1 MVLVQR
7 DEQIAL
13 LRRAFRACEEQ
24 QRGHVALV
32 TGAVGSGKTSLLETL
47 DEWVVAAGGRV
58 LNAAGSRAERGLRLG
73 VLGQL
78 FHSARLDQESADRV
92 EKLMRDAAFAVPLP
106 EPGGEA
112 AEGVASEE
120 QVWAPLLHGLFTAL
134 LDLTRSGPLVL
145 TVDDVHHADPA
156 SLHCLLYVTRRLR
169 HARIMIVL
177 AEASTLRPSH
187 PLFRAELL
195 SQPYF
200 SRISLPPL
208 TADAIARMIGDD
220 TEDAQARE
228 AAESLLSMTGGNP
241 LLTRAL
247 LDERDRAES
256 ADDATPDPTDGD
268 GFDQAVLG
276 CLYRHEPGVRRVA
289 QALAVLN
296 RPAPTELL
304 GHLLDVVP
312 ESAVPAVRVLR
323 TSGLMETDQL
333 RHPRI
338 LRSILADMSPEERRA
353 LHQRAAEVLHEHGAE
368 PGVIAEHLV
377 AAGWADGAW
386 SVPVLSD
393 AAGQALASGR
403 PDLAAACLRLLG
415 RAEVDEQQRS
425 TNTAMLVNARWQV
438 NPLTV
443 NGHLTELVQAA
454 RAAGW
459 STTAALSTVPYL
471 LWQGRVDEATEA
483 VSGFSPDDDHGTA
496 TGAASRLRAMQLL
509 VSLSHPDHLATV
521 RETPSTWSRAA
532 TAPTTISPQL
542 QAVTV
547 LGTAL
552 MPTAENDTV
561 ATAEQLLQRHHTDD
575 GSLGLLTAPLLAL
588 LWAGRADRV
597 AVWGDVLLNRPAARH
612 APVWRAIVRAVRA
625 EAALRLG
632 DLPGAEHQARTALAD
647 LPAPAWGVAIAG
659 PLATLIGC
667 ATEAGRFAEADRWLA
682 HPMPAGMLR
691 TPLGVHYLAARGRH
705 HLAMGRPHA
714 AITDL
719 RRCGELVRAW
729 GVDVAGLAPWR
740 LELARVQLSVGNKTQ
755 ATQLLQEQLR
765 VAHGVDD
772 RTRGR
777 SLRLLATTAAPDHRR
792 KLLSEAVNL
801 LQSCG
806 DRLELVR
813 ALGDTGQ
820 TLQRAGDSARARL
833 LVRRAY
839 QLAQDC
845 GASVL
850 AQRLIRREP
859 GGGLPAY
866 QASTEPQEP
875 DDGLS
880 EAERRVAALAAQG
893 HTNRQISSKLFI
905 TVSTVEQ
912 HLTRVYRKLDVK
924 RRTDL
929 PARLIAFAE
938 PLAEE
943 AQGAAS

>member
-7 DEQIAL
+7 EEQTAR
-13 LRRAFRACEEQ
+13 LRQAFHACAEQ

-32 TGAVGSGKTSLLETL
+32 TGTVGSGKTSLLETFG
-47 DEWVVAAGGRV
+47 EWASASGGRV
-58 LNAAGSRAERGLRLG
+58 LSAAGSRAERGLHLG

-78 FHSARLDQESADRV
+78 FHSARLGPDAAARIED
-92 EKLMRDAAFAVPLP
+92 LMREAASAVPLP
-106 EPGGEA
+106 EAGGDA
-112 AEGVASEE
+112 ADGPAVDDRL
-120 QVWAPLLHGLFTAL
+120 WAPLLHGLFTAL
-134 LDLTRSGPLVL
+134 TDLADRGPLVL
-145 TVDDVHHADPA
+145 AVDDVHHADPA

-169 HARIMIVL
+169 HARIMVVL
-177 AEASTLRPSH
+177 AEASTLRPTH

-195 SQPYF
+195 SQPHF
-200 SRISLPPL
+200 SRITLPPL
-208 TADAIARMIGDD
+208 TVEAIALLVDPGSG
-220 TEDAQARE
+220 E
-228 AAESLLSMTGGNP
+228 AARATAERYLGMTGGNP

-247 LDERDRAES
+247 IDERTREAGDERLA
-256 ADDATPDPTDGD
+256 DPTGGD
-268 GFDQAVLG
+268 AFDQAVLG
-276 CLYRHEPGVRRVA
+276 CLYRHEPAVRRVA
-289 QALAVLN
+289 RALAVLN
-296 RPAPTELL
+296 RPAPAELL
-304 GHLLDVVP
+304 GHLLDMVP
-312 ESAVPAVRVLR
+312 ESTGPAVRVLR
-323 TSGLMETDQL
+323 TCGLMDGDRL

-338 LRSILADMSPEERRA
+338 LRSILADMSPEERRG
-353 LHQRAAEVLHEHGAE
+353 LHQRAAEVLHEHGVE
-368 PGVIAEHLV
+368 PGVVAEHLV
-377 AAGWADGAW
+377 AAAWAQAPW
-386 SVPVLSD
+386 VVPVLSD
-393 AAGQALASGR
+393 AAAHALASGR
-403 PDLAAACLRLLG
+403 PDVATACLRLAG
-415 RAEVDEQQRS
+415 RAEMDEQQR
-425 TNTAMLVNARWQV
+425 TTTTALLVDARWQV
-438 NPLTV
+438 NPMAV
-443 NGHLTELVQAA
+443 NGHLTELVETA

-459 STTAALSTVPYL
+459 STGAALTTVPYL
-471 LWQGRVDEATEA
+471 LWQGRAEEATEA
-483 VSGFSPDDDHGTA
+483 VSGFSPDDDHGPTA
-496 TGAASRLRAMQLL
+496 TAGRLRAMQLL
-509 VSLSHPDHLATV
+509 VSLSHPDQLASV

-532 TAPTTISPQL
+532 TAPTSVSPQL

-547 LGTAL
+547 LGAAL
-552 MPTAENDTV
+552 MPAAEHDTV
-561 ATAEQLLQRHHTDD
+561 ASAEQLLQRHHTDD
-575 GSLGLLTAPLLAL
+575 GALGLLTAPLLAL
-588 LWAGRADRV
+588 LWSGRADRAV
-597 AVWGDVLLNRPAARH
+597 AWCDVLLHRPAVRH
-612 APVWRAIVRAVRA
+612 APVWRAVLRAVRA

-632 DLPGAEHQARTALAD
+632 DLPGAEHHARAALED

-682 HPMPAGMLR
+682 HPVPAGMFR

-714 AITDL
+714 AIADL
-719 RRCGELVRAW
+719 RRCGELTRAW
-729 GVDVAGLAPWR
+729 GIDVAGLVPWR
-740 LELARVQLSVGNKTQ
+740 LELARVQLSVGNKTH
-755 ATQLLQEQLR
+755 ATGLLQEQLR
-765 VAHGVDD
+765 LPHGVDD

-777 SLRLLATTAAPDHRR
+777 ALRLLATTAAPDHRR
-792 KLLSEAVNL
+792 RLLSEAVNL
-801 LQSCG
+801 LQACG

-866 QASTEPQEP
+866 PAGAEAQEP

-929 PARLIAFAE
+929 PARLVAYAE
-938 PLAEE
+938 PMAEE
-943 AQGAAS
+943 PQGAAS

>member
-1 MVLVQR
+1 MLVQQE
-7 DEQIAL
+7 EQTTR
-13 LRRAFRACEEQ
+13 LRRAFRACEDQ

-32 TGAVGSGKTSLLETL
+32 TGAVGSGKTSLLESFS
-47 DEWVVAAGGRV
+47 EWAAGAGGQV
-58 LNAAGSRAERGLRLG
+58 MSAAGSRAERGLHLG
-73 VLGQL
+73 VVGQL
-78 FHSARLDQESADRV
+78 FHSARLAPQEAARV
-92 EKLMRDAAFAVPLP
+92 EKLIRDAAFAVPLP

-112 AEGVASEE
+112 ADGDRA
-120 QVWAPLLHGLFTAL
+120 WAPLLHGLFATL
-134 LDLTRSGPLVL
+134 LDLTGAGPLVL
-145 TVDDVHHADPA
+145 AVDDVHHADPA
-156 SLHCLLYVTRRLR
+156 SLHCLLYVARRLR
-169 HARIMIVL
+169 HARIMLVL
-177 AEASTLRPSH
+177 AEASTLRPPH

-195 SQPYF
+195 SQPHF
-200 SRISLPPL
+200 SRIGLPPL
-208 TADAIARMIGDD
+208 TVEAVARLAGGDADDADARR
-220 TEDAQARE
+220 T
-228 AAESLLSMTGGNP
+228 AERCVRMTGGNP

-247 LDERDRAES
+247 LEERVS
-256 ADDATPDPTDGD
+256 GGLSDDYGQAVGD
-268 GFDQAVLG
+268 AFDQAVLG

-296 RPAPTELL
+296 RPAPVDLL

-312 ESAVPAVRVLR
+312 ESTVPALRVLR
-323 TSGLMETDQL
+323 TSGLMESDEL

-338 LRSILADMSPEERRA
+338 LRSILGDMSADERRS

-368 PGVIAEHLV
+368 PSVVAEHLV
-377 AAGWADGAW
+377 AAGTAGAPW
-386 SVPVLSD
+386 MVPVLQD
-393 AAGQALASGR
+393 AAGHALASGR
-403 PDLAAACLRLLG
+403 PDMAAACLRLVS
-415 RAEVDEQQRS
+415 RAPVDEQQR
-425 TNTAMLVNARWQV
+425 TATTEMLVSARWQI

-443 NGHLTELVQAA
+443 NGQLTELVETA

-459 STTAALSTVPYL
+459 STDAGLSAVPYL

-483 VSGFSPDDDHGTA
+483 VTA
-496 TGAASRLRAMQLL
+496 FPSDEENGSLPGRLRMMQLL
-509 VSLSHPDHLATV
+509 VSLSHPDHLASV

-532 TAPTTISPQL
+532 NAPTAISPLL

-552 MPTAENDTV
+552 TPAADNDTV

-575 GSLGLLTAPLLAL
+575 GALGLLTAPLLAL
-588 LWAGRADRV
+588 LWTGRSDRA
-597 AVWGDVLLNRPAARH
+597 AVWGDVLLGRPVAQH
-612 APVWRAIVRAVRA
+612 APGWRAVIRAIRA
-625 EAALRLG
+625 EAALRVG
-632 DLPGAEHQARTALAD
+632 DLPGAEHHARAALEEM
-647 LPAPAWGVAIAG
+647 PAPAWGVAVAG
-659 PLATLIGC
+659 PLATLVAC
-667 ATEAGRFAEADRWLA
+667 ATESGRFSEADRWLA
-682 HPMPAGMLR
+682 QPVPPGMFR
-691 TPLGVHYLAARGRH
+691 TPLGLHYLAARARH
-705 HLAMGRPHA
+705 HLAVRRPHA
-714 AITDL
+714 ATTDL
-719 RRCGELVRAW
+719 RRCGELMRAW
-729 GVDVAGLAPWR
+729 GIDAAGLVPWR

-765 VAHGVDD
+765 VPHGVDD

-777 SLRLLATTAAPDHRR
+777 TLRLLATTAAQDHRR

-801 LQSCG
+801 LQSSG

-859 GGGLPAY
+859 GSGLPAY
-866 QASTEPQEP
+866 PAAAELQEP

-880 EAERRVAALAAQG
+880 DAERRVAALAAQG

-929 PARLIAFAE
+929 PSRLVAYAE
-938 PLAEE
+938 ALADET
-943 AQGAAS
+943 QGAAS

>member
-1 MVLVQR
+1 VVLVQR
-7 DEQIAL
+7 DEQL
-13 LRRAFRACEEQ
+13 SRLRQAFHACQEQ

-32 TGAVGSGKTSLLETL
+32 TGAVGSGKTSLLEAFG
-47 DEWVVAAGGRV
+47 EWAAGAGGQV
-58 LNAAGSRAERGLRLG
+58 LTAAGSRAERGLHLG

-78 FHSARLDQESADRV
+78 FHSARLEREAAERI
-92 EKLMRDAAFAVPLP
+92 ETLIRDATFATPLA
-106 EPGGEA
+106 EPGGDGA
-112 AEGVASEE
+112 DYPSGADQG
-120 QVWAPLLHGLFTAL
+120 WAPLLHNLFTAL
-134 LDLTRSGPLVL
+134 VDLTRGGPLVL
-145 TVDDVHHADPA
+145 AVDDVHHADPA

-169 HARIMIVL
+169 HSRIMVLL
-177 AEASTLRPSH
+177 AEAATLRPPH

-200 SRISLPPL
+200 SRITLPPL
-208 TADAIARMIGDD
+208 TIDGVVQLVGGDPE
-220 TEDAQARE
+220 TPAARE
-228 AAESLLSMTGGNP
+228 TAERYLRMTGGNP

-247 LDERDRAES
+247 LDERTRGEASDDR
-256 ADDATPDPTDGD
+256 DADPTPGD
-268 GFDQAVLG
+268 GFDQAVLA

-296 RPAPTELL
+296 RAAPSELL

-312 ESAVPAVRVLR
+312 ESTAPAARVLR
-323 TSGLMETDQL
+323 ACGLLEGDQL

-338 LRSILADMSPEERRA
+338 PQAILADMSPEERRA

-368 PGVIAEHLV
+368 SSVIAEHLV
-377 AAGWADGAW
+377 AACWAGASW
-386 SVPVLSD
+386 VVPVLSD
-393 AAGQALASGR
+393 AAAHALSSGR
-403 PDLAAACLRLLG
+403 PDVATACLRLVG
-415 RAEVDEQQRS
+415 RAEVDEEQRAN
-425 TNTAMLVNARWQV
+425 TTAMLVNARWQI
-438 NPLTV
+438 NPLAV
-443 NGHLTELVQAA
+443 NGHLAELVEKA
-454 RAAGW
+454 RTNGW
-459 STTAALSTVPYL
+459 STTAALSAVPYL
-471 LWQGRVDEATEA
+471 LWQGRAEEAAEA
-483 VSGFSPDDDHGTA
+483 VSGFSTDDDHGPTSTA
-496 TGAASRLRAMQLL
+496 GRLRAMQLL

-521 RETPSTWSRAA
+521 RETPSAWSRAA
-532 TAPTTISPQL
+532 TAPSTVSLQL

-575 GSLGLLTAPLLAL
+575 GALGTLTAPLLAL
-588 LWAGRADRV
+588 LLVGRSDRV

-612 APVWRAIVRAVRA
+612 APVWRALLRAIRA

-632 DLPGAEHQARTALAD
+632 DLPGAEHQARTALEE

-659 PLATLIGC
+659 PLATLIAC
-667 ATEAGRFAEADRWLA
+667 ATEAGRFPEADRWLA
-682 HPMPAGMLR
+682 QPVPSSVFR
-691 TPLGVHYLAARGRH
+691 TPLGLMYLGARGRH

-714 AITDL
+714 ATADL
-719 RRCGELVRAW
+719 RRCGELMRAW
-729 GVDVAGLAPWR
+729 GIDVAALVPWR
-740 LELARVQLSVGNKTQ
+740 LELARVQLSVGNKAQ

-765 VAHGVDD
+765 LPHGVDA

-777 SLRLLATTAAPDHRR
+777 ALRLLASAAATQDHRR
-792 KLLSEAVNL
+792 KLLSEAVNV

-859 GGGLPAY
+859 GGALPAY
-866 QASTEPQEP
+866 PTTAETPEP

-929 PARLIAFAE
+929 PARLIAYAE

-943 AQGAAS
+943 TTGAAS

>member
-78 FHSARLDQESADRV
+78 FHSARLDQESTDRV

-106 EPGGEA
+106 EPGGE
-112 AEGVASEE
+112 GVASGE

-208 TADAIARMIGDD
+208 TVDAIARLVDAGTDA
-220 TEDAQARE
+220 AQARE

-247 LDERDRAES
+247 IDERRGLAQS
-256 ADDATPDPTDGD
+256 ADDATPDPTAGD

-276 CLYRHEPGVRRVA
+276 CLYRHEPGVRQVA

-296 RPAPTELL
+296 RPAPPELL

-338 LRSILADMSPEERRA
+338 LRSILADMSSEERRA

-368 PGVIAEHLV
+368 PRVIAEHLV

-386 SVPVLSD
+386 VVPVLSD

-403 PDLAAACLRLLG
+403 PDLAAACLRLVG
-415 RAEVDEQQRS
+415 RAEVDEQQRN
-425 TNTAMLVNARWQV
+425 TTTAMLVNARWQV
-438 NPLTV
+438 NPLTA

-459 STTAALSTVPYL
+459 STTAALSAVPYL

-483 VSGFSPDDDHGTA
+483 VSGFSPDDDHGAA

-509 VSLSHPDHLATV
+509 VSLSHPDHLATI

-575 GSLGLLTAPLLAL
+575 GALGLLTAPLLAL

-597 AVWGDVLLNRPAARH
+597 TVWGDVLLNRPAARH

-682 HPMPAGMLR
+682 HPVPAGMLR

-714 AITDL
+714 ATTDL

-729 GVDVAGLAPWR
+729 GVDVAGLVPWR

-765 VAHGVDD
+765 GAHGVDD

-859 GGGLPAY
+859 GGGLPA
-866 QASTEPQEP
+866 
-875 DDGLS
+875 
-880 EAERRVAALAAQG
+880 
-893 HTNRQISSKLFI
+893 
-905 TVSTVEQ
+905 
-912 HLTRVYRKLDVK
+912 
-924 RRTDL
+924 
-929 PARLIAFAE
+929 RLIAFAE

>member
-1 MVLVQR
+1 MQQE
-7 DEQIAL
+7 EQTTR
-13 LRRAFRACEEQ
+13 LRRAFRACEDQ

-32 TGAVGSGKTSLLETL
+32 TGAVGSGKTSLLESFG
-47 DEWVVAAGGRV
+47 EWAAGAGGQV
-58 LNAAGSRAERGLRLG
+58 MSAAGSRAERGLHLG
-73 VLGQL
+73 VVGQL
-78 FHSARLDQESADRV
+78 FHSARLAPEAAARV

-112 AEGVASEE
+112 ADGDRA
-120 QVWAPLLHGLFTAL
+120 WAPLLHGLFATL
-134 LDLTRSGPLVL
+134 LDLTGTGPLVL
-145 TVDDVHHADPA
+145 VVDDVHHADPA

-169 HARIMIVL
+169 HARIMVVL
-177 AEASTLRPSH
+177 AEASTLRPPH

-195 SQPYF
+195 SQPHF
-200 SRISLPPL
+200 SRIGLPPL
-208 TADAIARMIGDD
+208 SVDAVARLVGGEADDARQIAERCM
-220 TEDAQARE
+220 R
-228 AAESLLSMTGGNP
+228 MTGGNP

-247 LDERDRAES
+247 LEERAHGE
-256 ADDATPDPTDGD
+256 AGDDYGPAVGD
-268 GFDQAVLG
+268 AFDQAVLG

-296 RPAPTELL
+296 RPATTELL

-312 ESAVPAVRVLR
+312 ESTVPAVRVLR
-323 TSGLMETDQL
+323 TSGLMKSDEL

-338 LRSILADMSPEERRA
+338 LRSILGDMSADERRN
-353 LHQRAAEVLHEHGAE
+353 LHQRAAEVLHDRGAE
-368 PGVIAEHLV
+368 PSVVAEHLV
-377 AAGWADGAW
+377 AAGAASASWM
-386 SVPVLSD
+386 VPVLQD
-393 AAGQALASGR
+393 AAAHALASGR
-403 PDLAAACLRLLG
+403 PDVAAACLRLVS
-415 RAEVDEQQRS
+415 RAPADEQQRAA
-425 TNTAMLVNARWQV
+425 TTEMLVNARWQI

-443 NGHLTELVQAA
+443 NGQLTELVRTA

-459 STTAALSTVPYL
+459 STDAGLSAVPYL

-483 VSGFSPDDDHGTA
+483 VGAISPDEEQGSA
-496 TGAASRLRAMQLL
+496 GVTGRLRLMQLL

-521 RETPSTWSRAA
+521 RQTPTTWSRAA
-532 TAPTTISPQL
+532 NAPTTISPLL

-552 MPTAENDTV
+552 TPTADNDTV
-561 ATAEQLLQRHHTDD
+561 ASAEQLLQRHHTDD
-575 GSLGLLTAPLLAL
+575 GALGLLTAPLLAL
-588 LWAGRADRV
+588 LWAGRSDRA
-597 AVWGDVLLNRPAARH
+597 AVWGDVLLGRPVAQH
-612 APVWRAIVRAVRA
+612 APGWRAVIRAIRA
-625 EAALRLG
+625 EAALRVG
-632 DLPGAEHQARTALAD
+632 DLPGAEHHARAALD
-647 LPAPAWGVAIAG
+647 DMPAPAWGVAIAG
-659 PLATLIGC
+659 PLATLVAA
-667 ATEAGRFAEADRWLA
+667 ATESGRFSEADRWLA
-682 HPMPAGMLR
+682 HPVPPGMFR
-691 TPLGVHYLAARGRH
+691 TPLGLHYLAARARH
-705 HLAMGRPHA
+705 HLAVRRPHA
-714 AITDL
+714 ATSDL
-719 RRCGELVRAW
+719 RRCGELMRTW
-729 GVDVAGLAPWR
+729 GIDAAGLVPWR

-765 VAHGVDD
+765 VPHGVDD

-777 SLRLLATTAAPDHRR
+777 TLRLLATTAAQDHRR

-801 LQSCG
+801 LQSSG

-859 GGGLPAY
+859 GSGLPAY
-866 QASTEPQEP
+866 PATTELQEP

-880 EAERRVAALAAQG
+880 DAERRVAALAAQG

-929 PARLIAFAE
+929 PSRLVAYAE
-938 PLAEE
+938 ALADET
-943 AQGAAS
+943 QGAAS

>member
-1 MVLVQR
+1 MVLVQQE
-7 DEQIAL
+7 EQTTRL
-13 LRRAFRACEEQ
+13 QRAFRACEEQ

-32 TGAVGSGKTSLLETL
+32 TGAVGSGKTSLLEAFS
-47 DEWVVAAGGRV
+47 EWAAATGGQV
-58 LNAAGSRAERGLRLG
+58 MSAAGSRAERGLHLG
-73 VLGQL
+73 VIGQL
-78 FHSARLDQESADRV
+78 FHSARLAPEAAARV
-92 EKLMRDAAFAVPLP
+92 EDLLRDATTAPLP

-112 AEGVASEE
+112 TEGDRA
-120 QVWAPLLHGLFTAL
+120 WAPLLHGLFATL
-134 LDLTRSGPLVL
+134 LDLAGTGPLVL
-145 TVDDVHHADPA
+145 AIDDVHHADPA

-169 HARIMIVL
+169 HARIMVVL
-177 AEASTLRPSH
+177 AEASTLRPPH

-195 SQPYF
+195 SQPHF
-200 SRISLPPL
+200 SRIALPPL
-208 TADAIARMIGDD
+208 TVDAVARLIDGDGGTAD
-220 TEDAQARE
+220 ARE
-228 AAESLLSMTGGNP
+228 AAARCVDMTGGNP

-247 LDERDRAES
+247 LEERASGEPGDEACP
-256 ADDATPDPTDGD
+256 AVGDA
-268 GFDQAVLG
+268 FDQAVLG

-312 ESAVPAVRVLR
+312 ESTAPAVRVLR
-323 TSGLMETDQL
+323 TSGLMEADQL

-338 LRSILADMSPEERRA
+338 LHSILADMSPDERRS
-353 LHQRAAEVLHEHGAE
+353 LHQRAAEVLHDHGAE
-368 PGVIAEHLV
+368 PSAVAEHLV
-377 AAGWADGAW
+377 AAGWADAPW
-386 SVPVLSD
+386 VVPVLQD
-393 AAGQALASGR
+393 AAGHALASGR
-403 PDLAAACLRLLG
+403 PDVAAACLRLVS
-415 RAEVDEQQRS
+415 RACVDERQR
-425 TNTAMLVNARWQV
+425 TATTEMLVNARWQV
-438 NPLTV
+438 NPLAV
-443 NGHLTELVQAA
+443 NGQLTELVETA

-459 STTAALSTVPYL
+459 STDAGLSAVPYL
-471 LWQGRVDEATEA
+471 LWQGRAEEATEA
-483 VSGFSPDDDHGTA
+483 VSAFSAEEQPGSA
-496 TGAASRLRAMQLL
+496 GAAARLRMMQLL
-509 VSLSHPDHLATV
+509 VALSHPDHLATV

-532 TAPTTISPQL
+532 SAPTTISPLL

-547 LGTAL
+547 LHAAL
-552 MPTAENDTV
+552 TPAAENDTV

-588 LWAGRADRV
+588 LWSGRSDR
-597 AVWGDVLLNRPAARH
+597 AAAWGDVLLDRPAARH
-612 APVWRAIVRAVRA
+612 APVWRAVIRAVRA
-625 EAALRLG
+625 EAALRVG
-632 DLPGAEHQARTALAD
+632 DLPGAEHHARTALAD
-647 LPAPAWGVAIAG
+647 IPAPAWGVAVAG
-659 PLATLIGC
+659 PLATLVAC
-667 ATEAGRFAEADRWLA
+667 ATEAVRLSEADRWLA
-682 HPMPAGMLR
+682 HPVPPGMFR
-691 TPLGVHYLAARGRH
+691 TPLGLHYLAARARH
-705 HLAMGRPHA
+705 HLAVRRPHA

-719 RRCGELVRAW
+719 RRCGELMRAW
-729 GVDVAGLAPWR
+729 GIDAAGLVPWR
-740 LELARVQLSVGNKTQ
+740 LELARVQLSIGNKTQ

-765 VAHGVDD
+765 VPHGVDD

-777 SLRLLATTAAPDHRR
+777 TLRLLATTAAQDHRR
-792 KLLSEAVNL
+792 KLLSEAVSL
-801 LQSCG
+801 LQASG

-859 GGGLPAY
+859 GSGLPAY
-866 QASTEPQEP
+866 PSAAEMQEP

-880 EAERRVAALAAQG
+880 DAERRVAALAAQG

-929 PARLIAFAE
+929 PSRLVAYAE
-938 PLAEE
+938 GLTEE
-943 AQGAAS
+943 TQGAAS

>member
-1 MVLVQR
+1 MQQE
-7 DEQIAL
+7 EQTTR

-32 TGAVGSGKTSLLETL
+32 TGAVGSGKTSLLEAFG
-47 DEWVVAAGGRV
+47 EWAAATGGQV
-58 LNAAGSRAERGLRLG
+58 MSAAGSRAERGLHLG
-73 VLGQL
+73 VIGQL
-78 FHSARLDQESADRV
+78 FHSARLAPDAAARV
-92 EKLMRDAAFAVPLP
+92 EKLMGDATFAMSLP

-112 AEGVASEE
+112 AEGDRA
-120 QVWAPLLHGLFTAL
+120 WAPLLHGLFATL
-134 LDLTRSGPLVL
+134 LDLTGTGPLVL
-145 TVDDVHHADPA
+145 VVDDVHHADPA

-169 HARIMIVL
+169 HARIMVVL
-177 AEASTLRPSH
+177 AEASTLRPPH

-195 SQPYF
+195 SQPHF
-200 SRISLPPL
+200 ARITLPPL
-208 TADAIARMIGDD
+208 TVDAIARLVGGD
-220 TEDAQARE
+220 TETAEARE
-228 AAESLLSMTGGNP
+228 TAERCVHMTGGNP

-247 LDERDRAES
+247 LEDRAGGGTG
-256 ADDATPDPTDGD
+256 DDDSGATVGD
-268 GFDQAVLG
+268 AFDQAVLG

-304 GHLLDVVP
+304 GHLLDVAP
-312 ESAVPAVRVLR
+312 EATVPAVRVLR
-323 TSGLMETDQL
+323 TSGLMEADQL

-338 LRSILADMSPEERRA
+338 LHSILGDMSPDERRG
-353 LHQRAAEVLHEHGAE
+353 LHQRAAEVLHDHGAE
-368 PGVIAEHLV
+368 PSVVAEHLV
-377 AAGWADGAW
+377 AAGGADAPW
-386 SVPVLSD
+386 VVPVLQD
-393 AAGQALASGR
+393 AAGHALASGR
-403 PDLAAACLRLLG
+403 PDVAAACLRLVS
-415 RAEVDEQQRS
+415 RVCVDERQRAA
-425 TNTAMLVNARWQV
+425 TTEMLVSARWQV
-438 NPLTV
+438 NPLAV
-443 NGHLTELVQAA
+443 NGHLSELVEAA

-459 STTAALSTVPYL
+459 SSDVGLSAVPYL
-471 LWQGRVDEATEA
+471 LWQGRVEEATEA
-483 VSGFSPDDDHGTA
+483 VSGFSTEDEHGPGGVA
-496 TGAASRLRAMQLL
+496 TRLRMMQLL
-509 VSLSHPDHLATV
+509 VALSHPDHLATV
-521 RETPSTWSRAA
+521 REAPTAWSRAA
-532 TAPTTISPQL
+532 SAPATISPLL

-547 LGTAL
+547 LHTAL
-552 MPTAENDTV
+552 TPAAENDTV

-588 LWAGRADRV
+588 LWAGRSDR
-597 AVWGDVLLNRPAARH
+597 AAAWGDVLLGRPAARH
-612 APVWRAIVRAVRA
+612 APVWRAVIRAVRA
-625 EAALRLG
+625 EAALRVG
-632 DLPGAEHQARTALAD
+632 DLPGAEHHARTALED
-647 LPAPAWGVAIAG
+647 IPAPAWGVAVAG
-659 PLATLIGC
+659 PLATLIAC
-667 ATEAGRFAEADRWLA
+667 ATEAVRLSEADRWLA
-682 HPMPAGMLR
+682 HPVPPGMFR
-691 TPLGVHYLAARGRH
+691 TPLGLHYLAARARH
-705 HLAMGRPHA
+705 HLAVRRPHA

-719 RRCGELVRAW
+719 RRCGELMRTW
-729 GVDVAGLAPWR
+729 GIDAAGLVPWR
-740 LELARVQLSVGNKTQ
+740 LELARVQLSVGNKAQ

-765 VAHGVDD
+765 VPHGVDD

-777 SLRLLATTAAPDHRR
+777 TLRLLATTAAPDHRR

-801 LQSCG
+801 LQSSG

-859 GGGLPAY
+859 GSGLPAY
-866 QASTEPQEP
+866 PTAAEMQEP

-880 EAERRVAALAAQG
+880 DAERRVAALAAQG

-929 PARLIAFAE
+929 PSRLVAYAE
-938 PLAEE
+938 GLAEE
-943 AQGAAS
+943 TQGAAS

>member
-1 MVLVQR
+1 MQQE
-7 DEQIAL
+7 EQTTR
-13 LRRAFRACEEQ
+13 LRRAFQACEEQ

-32 TGAVGSGKTSLLETL
+32 TGAVGSGKTSLL
-47 DEWVVAAGGRV
+47 DSFSEWAAGAGGQV
-58 LNAAGSRAERGLRLG
+58 MSAAGSRAERGLHLG
-73 VLGQL
+73 VVGQL
-78 FHSARLDQESADRV
+78 FHSARLAPEAAARV
-92 EKLMRDAAFAVPLP
+92 EKLMRDTTFAAPLP
-106 EPGGEA
+106 EPGDEA
-112 AEGVASEE
+112 ADSDRA
-120 QVWAPLLHGLFTAL
+120 WAPLLHGLFATL
-134 LDLTRSGPLVL
+134 LDLTGTGPLVL
-145 TVDDVHHADPA
+145 AVDDVHHADPA
-156 SLHCLLYVTRRLR
+156 SLHCLLYVARRLR
-169 HARIMIVL
+169 HARIMLVL
-177 AEASTLRPSH
+177 AEASTLRPPH

-195 SQPYF
+195 SQPHF
-200 SRISLPPL
+200 SRIGLSPL
-208 TADAIARMIGDD
+208 SVDAVARLVGGDADDADVRRTAERCV
-220 TEDAQARE
+220 R
-228 AAESLLSMTGGNP
+228 MTGGNP

-247 LDERDRAES
+247 LEEQAS
-256 ADDATPDPTDGD
+256 GGVGDDYGPAVGD
-268 GFDQAVLG
+268 AFDQAVLG

-289 QALAVLN
+289 QALAVLD
-296 RPAPTELL
+296 RPTPVELL

-312 ESAVPAVRVLR
+312 ESTVPAVRVLR
-323 TSGLMETDQL
+323 TSGLMESDQL

-338 LRSILADMSPEERRA
+338 LRSILGDMSAEERRS

-368 PGVIAEHLV
+368 PSVVAEHLV
-377 AAGWADGAW
+377 AAGTAGAPW
-386 SVPVLSD
+386 VVQVLQD
-393 AAGQALASGR
+393 AAGHALASGR
-403 PDLAAACLRLLG
+403 PDVAASCLRLVS
-415 RAEVDEQQRS
+415 RAPVDAQQRAA
-425 TNTAMLVNARWQV
+425 TTEMLVNARWQL

-443 NGHLTELVQAA
+443 NGQLTELVETA

-459 STTAALSTVPYL
+459 STDAGLSAVPYL
-471 LWQGRVDEATEA
+471 LWQGRVDEASEA
-483 VSGFSPDDDHGTA
+483 VSAFSSDEEHASTA
-496 TGAASRLRAMQLL
+496 LTGRLRMMQLL

-532 TAPTTISPQL
+532 SAPTTISPLL

-552 MPTAENDTV
+552 TPAADSDTV

-575 GSLGLLTAPLLAL
+575 GALGLLTAPLLAL
-588 LWAGRADRV
+588 LWAGRSDR
-597 AVWGDVLLNRPAARH
+597 ATVWGDVLLGRPVAQH
-612 APVWRAIVRAVRA
+612 APGWRAVVRAIRA
-625 EAALRLG
+625 EAALRVG
-632 DLPGAEHQARTALAD
+632 DLPGAEHHARAALED
-647 LPAPAWGVAIAG
+647 MPAPAWGVAVAG
-659 PLATLIGC
+659 PLATLIAC
-667 ATEAGRFAEADRWLA
+667 ATESGRFSEADRWLA
-682 HPMPAGMLR
+682 HPIPPGTFR
-691 TPLGVHYLAARGRH
+691 TPLGLHYLAARARH
-705 HLAMGRPHA
+705 HLAVRRPHA
-714 AITDL
+714 ATTDL
-719 RRCGELVRAW
+719 RRCGELMRSW
-729 GVDVAGLAPWR
+729 GIDAAGLVPWR

-765 VAHGVDD
+765 VPHGVDD

-777 SLRLLATTAAPDHRR
+777 TLRLLATTAAQDHRR

-801 LQSCG
+801 LQSSG

-859 GGGLPAY
+859 GSGLPAY
-866 QASTEPQEP
+866 PAAAELQEP

-880 EAERRVAALAAQG
+880 DAERRVAALAAQG

-929 PARLIAFAE
+929 PSRLVAYAE
-938 PLAEE
+938 ALADET
-943 AQGAAS
+943 QGAAS

>member
-1 MVLVQR
+1 MVLVQQE
-7 DEQIAL
+7 EQTTRL
-13 LRRAFRACEEQ
+13 QRAFRACEEQ

-32 TGAVGSGKTSLLETL
+32 TGAVGSGKTSLLEAFS
-47 DEWVVAAGGRV
+47 EWAAAAGGQV
-58 LNAAGSRAERGLRLG
+58 MSAAGSRAERGLHLG
-73 VLGQL
+73 VIGQL
-78 FHSARLDQESADRV
+78 FHSARLAPEAAARV
-92 EKLMRDAAFAVPLP
+92 EDLLRDATTAPLP

-112 AEGVASEE
+112 TEGDRA
-120 QVWAPLLHGLFTAL
+120 WAPLLHGLFATL
-134 LDLTRSGPLVL
+134 LDLAGTGPLVL
-145 TVDDVHHADPA
+145 AIDDVHHADPA

-169 HARIMIVL
+169 HARIMVVL
-177 AEASTLRPSH
+177 AEASTLRPPH

-195 SQPYF
+195 SQPHF
-200 SRISLPPL
+200 SRIALPPL
-208 TADAIARMIGDD
+208 TVDAVARLIDGDAGTAD
-220 TEDAQARE
+220 ARE
-228 AAESLLSMTGGNP
+228 AAARCVDMTGGNP

-247 LDERDRAES
+247 LEERASGEPGDEACP
-256 ADDATPDPTDGD
+256 AVGDA
-268 GFDQAVLG
+268 FDQAVLG

-312 ESAVPAVRVLR
+312 ESTAPAVRVLR
-323 TSGLMETDQL
+323 TSGLMEADQL

-338 LRSILADMSPEERRA
+338 LHSILADISPDERRS
-353 LHQRAAEVLHEHGAE
+353 LHQRAAEVLHDHGAE
-368 PGVIAEHLV
+368 PSAVAEHLV
-377 AAGWADGAW
+377 AAGWADAPW
-386 SVPVLSD
+386 VVPVLQD
-393 AAGQALASGR
+393 AAGHALASGR
-403 PDLAAACLRLLG
+403 PDVAAACLRLVS
-415 RAEVDEQQRS
+415 RACVDDRQR
-425 TNTAMLVNARWQV
+425 TATTEMLVNARWQV
-438 NPLTV
+438 NPLAV
-443 NGHLTELVQAA
+443 NGQLTELVETA

-459 STTAALSTVPYL
+459 STDAGLSAVPYL
-471 LWQGRVDEATEA
+471 LWQGRAEEATEA
-483 VSGFSPDDDHGTA
+483 VSAFSAEEQPGSA
-496 TGAASRLRAMQLL
+496 GAAARLRMMQLL
-509 VSLSHPDHLATV
+509 VALSHPDHLATV

-532 TAPTTISPQL
+532 SAPTTISPLL

-547 LGTAL
+547 LHAAL
-552 MPTAENDTV
+552 TPAAENDTV

-588 LWAGRADRV
+588 LWSGRSDR
-597 AVWGDVLLNRPAARH
+597 AAAWGDVLLDRPAARH
-612 APVWRAIVRAVRA
+612 APVWRAVIRAVRA
-625 EAALRLG
+625 EAALRVG
-632 DLPGAEHQARTALAD
+632 DLPGAEHHARTALSD
-647 LPAPAWGVAIAG
+647 IPAPAWGVAVAG
-659 PLATLIGC
+659 PLATLVAC
-667 ATEAGRFAEADRWLA
+667 ATEAVRLSEADRWLA
-682 HPMPAGMLR
+682 HPVPPGMFR
-691 TPLGVHYLAARGRH
+691 TPLGLHYLAARARH
-705 HLAMGRPHA
+705 HLAVRRPHA

-719 RRCGELVRAW
+719 RRCGELMRAW
-729 GVDVAGLAPWR
+729 GIDAAGLVPWR

-765 VAHGVDD
+765 VPHGVDD

-777 SLRLLATTAAPDHRR
+777 TLRLLATTAAQDHRR
-792 KLLSEAVNL
+792 KLLSEAVSL
-801 LQSCG
+801 LQASG

-859 GGGLPAY
+859 GSGLPAY
-866 QASTEPQEP
+866 PSAAEMQEP

-880 EAERRVAALAAQG
+880 DAERRVAALAAQG

-929 PARLIAFAE
+929 PSRLVAYAE
-938 PLAEE
+938 GLTEE
-943 AQGAAS
+943 TQGAAS

>member
-1 MVLVQR
+1 MLVQQE
-7 DEQIAL
+7 EQTTR
-13 LRRAFRACEEQ
+13 LRRAFRACEDQ

-32 TGAVGSGKTSLLETL
+32 TGAVGSGKTSLLESFS
-47 DEWVVAAGGRV
+47 EWAAGAGGQV
-58 LNAAGSRAERGLRLG
+58 MSAAGSRAERGLHLG
-73 VLGQL
+73 VIGQL
-78 FHSARLDQESADRV
+78 FHSARLTPEAAARV
-92 EKLMRDAAFAVPLP
+92 EKLMRDGTFAVPLP

-112 AEGVASEE
+112 AEGDRA
-120 QVWAPLLHGLFTAL
+120 WAPLLHGLFAAL
-134 LDLTRSGPLVL
+134 LDLTAAGPLVL
-145 TVDDVHHADPA
+145 AVDDVHHADPA

-169 HARIMIVL
+169 HARIMVVL
-177 AEASTLRPSH
+177 AEASTLRPPH

-195 SQPYF
+195 SQPHF
-200 SRISLPPL
+200 SRIGLPPL
-208 TADAIARMIGDD
+208 TVDAVARLVGGEADNADARR
-220 TEDAQARE
+220 T
-228 AAESLLSMTGGNP
+228 AERCVRMTGGNP

-247 LDERDRAES
+247 LEERASGETSDEYGPS
-256 ADDATPDPTDGD
+256 VGDA
-268 GFDQAVLG
+268 FDQAVLG

-296 RPAPTELL
+296 RPATTELL

-312 ESAVPAVRVLR
+312 ESTAPAVRVLR
-323 TSGLMETDQL
+323 TSGLMEADQL

-338 LRSILADMSPEERRA
+338 VRSILGDMSADERRS
-353 LHQRAAEVLHEHGAE
+353 LHQRAAEVLHDHGAE
-368 PGVIAEHLV
+368 PSVVAEHLV
-377 AAGWADGAW
+377 AAGAASAPWM
-386 SVPVLSD
+386 VPVLQD
-393 AAGQALASGR
+393 AAGHALASGR
-403 PDLAAACLRLLG
+403 PDVAAACLRLVS
-415 RAEVDEQQRS
+415 RAPVDAQQR
-425 TNTAMLVNARWQV
+425 TATTEMLVNARWQI

-443 NGHLTELVQAA
+443 NGQLTELVETA

-459 STTAALSTVPYL
+459 STDAGLSAVPYL

-483 VSGFSPDDDHGTA
+483 VSAFASDEEHGSV
-496 TGAASRLRAMQLL
+496 GAAGRLRMMQLL

-532 TAPTTISPQL
+532 NAPTTISPLL

-552 MPTAENDTV
+552 TPAADNDTV

-575 GSLGLLTAPLLAL
+575 GALGLLTAPLLAL
-588 LWAGRADRV
+588 LWAGRSDRA
-597 AVWGDVLLNRPAARH
+597 AVWGDVLLGRPAAQH
-612 APVWRAIVRAVRA
+612 APVWRAVIRAVRA
-625 EAALRLG
+625 EAALRVG
-632 DLPGAEHQARTALAD
+632 DLPGAEHHARAALED
-647 LPAPAWGVAIAG
+647 MPAPAWGVAVAG
-659 PLATLIGC
+659 PLATLVAC
-667 ATEAGRFAEADRWLA
+667 ATESGRFSEAERWLA
-682 HPMPAGMLR
+682 HPVPPGMFR
-691 TPLGVHYLAARGRH
+691 TPLGLHYLAARARH
-705 HLAMGRPHA
+705 HLAVRRPHA
-714 AITDL
+714 ATTDL
-719 RRCGELVRAW
+719 RRCGELMRAW
-729 GVDVAGLAPWR
+729 GIDAAGLVPWR

-765 VAHGVDD
+765 VPHGVDD

-777 SLRLLATTAAPDHRR
+777 TLRLLATTAAQDHRR

-801 LQSCG
+801 LQSSG

-859 GGGLPAY
+859 GSGLPAY
-866 QASTEPQEP
+866 PAAAELQEP

-880 EAERRVAALAAQG
+880 DAERRVAALAAQG

-929 PARLIAFAE
+929 PSRLVAYAE
-938 PLAEE
+938 ALADET
-943 AQGAAS
+943 QGAAS